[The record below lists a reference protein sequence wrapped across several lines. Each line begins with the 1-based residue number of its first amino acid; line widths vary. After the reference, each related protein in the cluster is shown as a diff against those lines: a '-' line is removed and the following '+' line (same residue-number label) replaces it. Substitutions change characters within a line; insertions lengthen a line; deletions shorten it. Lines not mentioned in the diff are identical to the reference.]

1 MCDDTT
7 HDTSRRVPGEPTPYD
22 VGLAEIAAGRRTVL
36 KLGGAGIA
44 FSTATV
50 AAGTLGADPAA
61 AGDKKLK
68 KTKKR
73 AYVLV
78 VDGCL
83 PEEIDSGLTP
93 NLHELR
99 SSGYRYSRAS
109 SKPIM
114 ETIPN
119 HVMMMTGVRPD
130 RSGVPANSIYDRKE
144 KVVRDLDRQSDL
156 KADTIIERLNRK
168 GLRTGTVLS
177 KEYLYGIFGTRA
189 TERWEPM
196 PVLPITGHAPDIF
209 TMEAALAML
218 DDLDP
223 HLMFI
228 NLGDIDRFGHAD
240 LTGPLGLRA
249 ARRAALLDTDVQVG
263 RFVSALKSS
272 GRWEHSM
279 LIVLADHSMDWSVPA
294 NVISL
299 QGAFDADPLLSG
311 NVVIA
316 DNGGADLLYWTG
328 PKATKAK
335 ALKKMRT
342 IARAT
347 PGVLNVKDPGSRWMR
362 CGPEAGD
369 LVVFCK
375 AGWRF
380 SDPDPVT
387 SNPIPGNHGHPA
399 TRPIPFF
406 ISGGH
411 HRIKRR
417 QASPEVAHTLD
428 VAPTVADF
436 FGIRQQPQG
445 GYDGRSRLS

>member
-1 MCDDTT
+1 MCGDDTC
-7 HDTSRRVPGEPTPYD
+7 RRVPGEATPYD
-22 VGLAEIAAGRRTVL
+22 VGLAEIAAGRRTLL
-36 KLGGAGIA
+36 KLGGAGLV
-44 FSTATV
+44 FSSAV
-50 AAGTLGADPAA
+50 ASGSTGPAA
-61 AGDKKLK
+61 AAAGGKGLK

-78 VDGCL
+78 VDGCI

-93 NLHELR
+93 NLHALR
-99 SSGYRYSRAS
+99 SGGYRYSRAS
-109 SKPIM
+109 AKPIM

-119 HVMMMTGVRPD
+119 HTMMMTGVRPD
-130 RSGVPANSIYDRKE
+130 RSGVPANSIYDRNE
-144 KVVRDLDRQSDL
+144 KVVRTLDRPSDL

-189 TERWEPM
+189 TDRWEPAPII
-196 PVLPITGHAPDIF
+196 PVSGHAPDAF

-228 NLGDIDRFGHAD
+228 NLGDIDRVGHSD
-240 LTGPLGLRA
+240 LTGPLGIKA
-249 ARRAALLDTDVQVG
+249 ARRAALASTDAQVG
-263 RFVSALKSS
+263 RFVAALRSS
-272 GRWEHSM
+272 GKWKHSM
-279 LIVLADHSMDWSVPA
+279 LIVLADHSMDWSVPT
-294 NVISL
+294 NVVSL
-299 QGAFDADPLLSG
+299 QGAFDADPYLSG
-311 NVVIA
+311 KFEIA

-328 PKATKAK
+328 PRAQRKT
-335 ALKKMRT
+335 ALKKMRV

-347 PGVLNVKDPGSRWMR
+347 PGVLNVKDPESRWMR

-375 AGWRF
+375 SGWRF
-380 SDPDPVT
+380 SDPDPVS

-411 HRIKRR
+411 PRIPSRK
-417 QASPEVAHTLD
+417 ASSAVAHTLD

-436 FGIRQQPQG
+436 FGIRKQPKG
-445 GYDGRSRLS
+445 GYDGRSRL